1 MGFSEAGT
9 KKPDLELGVVTHA
22 CNPSLGVWR
31 QEDQELKASLGYLWT
46 FRPVWVIGNPAQNKT
61 D

>member
-9 KKPDLELGVVTHA
+9 KKLDLELGVVMHA

-31 QEDQELKASLGYLWT
+31 QEDQELKASLGYLWK
-46 FRPVWVIGNPAQNKT
+46 FRPDWVIVNPVKNNAY
-61 D
+61 